1 MAEELPFERTGP
13 DQFRNNLDEYF
24 REVVTSLCEQLRDA
38 VLMGG
43 ESTRRL
49 YPAAYANDDE
59 RNSEWRSMVGGQL
72 IAARL
77 DNLDRVA
84 AAIDE
89 DILSGED
96 LSSLMRALNDVR
108 LVLAVQLGIEFSSDE
123 DGPFVDERDA
133 ERYRAYEFLGYLVTY
148 AVQALA
154 DQLDASDGTA

>member
-1 MAEELPFERTGP
+1 MNEDLPFERVGP
-13 DQFRNNLDEYF
+13 NQFRNNLDEYF
-24 REVVTSLCEQLRDA
+24 RDVVTSLCEQLRDA

-43 ESTRRL
+43 DSTRRL

-59 RNSEWRSMVGGQL
+59 RNSEWKSMVGGQL
-72 IAARL
+72 IASRL

-84 AAIDE
+84 TAIE
-89 DILSGED
+89 LDILSGDD
-96 LSSLMRALNDVR
+96 LSALMRALNDVR

-123 DGPFVDERDA
+123 EQPFADERDA

-154 DQLDASDGTA
+154 DQLDASD